1 MVDLDE
7 FDGKPK
13 AMAKGW
19 FCTKLYGKV
28 LIAQIMNK
36 MGKGLV
42 V

>member
-1 MVDLDE
+1 MVE
-7 FDGKPK
+7 PDGHDGEPK
-13 AMAKGW
+13 AMAERW

-36 MGKGLV
+36 MGKGSV